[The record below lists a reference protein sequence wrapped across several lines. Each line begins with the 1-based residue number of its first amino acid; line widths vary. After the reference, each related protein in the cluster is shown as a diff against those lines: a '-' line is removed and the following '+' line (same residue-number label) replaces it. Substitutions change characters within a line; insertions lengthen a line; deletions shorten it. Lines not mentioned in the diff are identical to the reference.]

1 MEESA
6 KLNMFVRLVQ
16 RMARGSRSFG
26 AAPETKPKT
35 MIAVYIIAAFAL
47 AVIGYLI
54 ADFYNEQIRGL
65 LVPVPV
71 KKHAARRQHRR

>member
-1 MEESA
+1 
-6 KLNMFVRLVQ
+6 
-16 RMARGSRSFG
+16 
-26 AAPETKPKT
+26 